1 MKIGIMTMHR
11 VQNIGSVLQAYALQ
25 YKIRQLGFESEL
37 IDYVFPSIKKE
48 HNNIKSM
55 VSWCYEAIQGFPG
68 KKRQA
73 KIEAFRR
80 DFLCCSQVSY
90 NRENLLVN
98 PPQYDVYCTGSDQVW
113 NPFHIGEDTSFMM
126 DFAPTDAPRFAYASS
141 FASKE
146 VNEPYFS
153 LYSKYLSRYI
163 DITVREKSGAQIVKS
178 MTGKDATVV
187 CDPTLL
193 LSDSEWNNIA
203 EKSDVTIKGGYILI
217 YLLSYMFNPRP
228 YFYDIVETV
237 RHNLS
242 LPVYHYNPY
251 TADSFKRNIKPLK
264 GMGPHDFVRIFR
276 DASFVI
282 TDSFHGAVFAT
293 IFNKPLIGIVKDEH
307 DGDGRISTLR
317 SQVDGCNSIVCYNKP
332 FSFDRSNIDDFKCN
346 IEKVDTLRQFGSD
359 KLIDMINEAV
369 SQTHHS

>member
-1 MKIGIMTMHR
+1 MKIGIMTMHN

-25 YKIRQLGFESEL
+25 CKIRQLGFESEL
-37 IDYVFPSIKKE
+37 IDYVFPPQNEQRKGVKE
-48 HNNIKSM
+48 L
-55 VSWCYEAIQGFPG
+55 VSRGFDIIQGSPG
-68 KKRQA
+68 VKKNL

-80 DFLCCSQVSY
+80 NYLCCSPLSY
-90 NRENLLVN
+90 NRESLLTN
-98 PPQYDVYCTGSDQVW
+98 PPEYDIYCTGSDQVW
-113 NPFHIGEDTSFMM
+113 NPFHVGEDTSFMM
-126 DFAPTDAPRFAYASS
+126 DFAPIDAPRFAYASS

-163 DITVREKSGAQIVKS
+163 DITVREQSGAQIVKS
-178 MTGKDATVV
+178 MTGKEATVV

-193 LSDSEWNNIA
+193 LNDSEWNKIA
-203 EKSDVTIKGGYILI
+203 EKSDVTIKGGYILV

-228 YFYDIVETV
+228 YFYNIVEIV
-237 RHNLS
+237 QHHLS

-251 TADSFKRNIKPLK
+251 TADSFKRNIKHLK
-264 GMGPHDFVRIFR
+264 GMGPHDFVRLIR

-293 IFNKPLIGIVKDEH
+293 IFNKPLIGVVKD
-307 DGDGRISTLR
+307 DNNGDGRIATLR

-332 FSFDRSNIDDFKCN
+332 FLFHRGNIDDYKCN
-346 IEKVDTLRQFGSD
+346 IDNVETLRQFGLD
-359 KLIDMINEAV
+359 KLRDMIKIATV
-369 SQTHHS
+369 LTHQS